1 MKLKDFFYFNRSDRA
16 VLLFFLCLAV
26 VSMAFIFIVG
36 GDGEDT
42 ILDTEDTLSRRDLPY
57 SPYYSHANR
66 HYIEAE
72 NRQVERFAF
81 DPNTADSTELLR
93 LGLHY
98 WQVRNIYKYRAA
110 GGVYRRPADFA
121 RLYGLTRKQYREL
134 EPYIHISSDY
144 APAAGLFTEERHER
158 RDTTHRYPTK
168 LKVGEQLDLNLSDT
182 TALQRVPGIG
192 PYFAGRIVRYRQRLG
207 GFYSARQ
214 LKEIEDFPEEA
225 IFFFRTSNNIH
236 KINVN
241 MLKLNELKR
250 HPYINYYQAKAI
262 MDYRRLRGPLHSLD
276 ELRLLKDF
284 TAEDIARLQHY
295 VIF

>member
-36 GDGEDT
+36 GNGEDT

-57 SPYYSHANR
+57 SLYYSHANR

-144 APAAGLFTEERHER
+144 APAAGLFAEERHER

-168 LKVGEQLDLNLSDT
+168 LKVGELLDLNLSDT

-262 MDYRRLRGPLHSLD
+262 IDYRRLRGPLHSLD